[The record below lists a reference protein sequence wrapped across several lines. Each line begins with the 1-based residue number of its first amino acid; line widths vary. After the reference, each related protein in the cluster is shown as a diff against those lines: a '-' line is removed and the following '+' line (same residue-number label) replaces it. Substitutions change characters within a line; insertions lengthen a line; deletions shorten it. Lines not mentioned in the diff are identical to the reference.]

1 MMMTRKETNVKA
13 KSIMTL
19 MLVAARANRAKTPAA
34 SFAHLYK
41 KGSVDNS
48 HFFYLNN
55 FLPLN
60 NMWLVMLRMRDSEM
74 CDPCL
79 HFLFLFLLCF
89 LRLMLG
95 VAHGLVN
102 MLVQELKELVDIPAI
117 SISRAC

>member
-1 MMMTRKETNVKA
+1 MKA

-41 KGSVDNS
+41 KRSVDNS

-60 NMWLVMLRMRDSEM
+60 NMWLVMLHMRDSEV